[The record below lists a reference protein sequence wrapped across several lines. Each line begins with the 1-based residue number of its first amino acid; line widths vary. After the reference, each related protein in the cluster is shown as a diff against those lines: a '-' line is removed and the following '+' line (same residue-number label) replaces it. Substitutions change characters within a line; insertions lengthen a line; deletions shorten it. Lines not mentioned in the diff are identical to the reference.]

1 MDHKNL
7 EYFHTSKKLN
17 QQQAR
22 WSLHLSRFDF
32 MLHHHPGC
40 SMGKSNALSCHADHG
55 SRGRD
60 NADMTMLPPSLFSIC
75 TLEGVA
81 AIRAEAEVLQDIQK
95 EFHDGE
101 KEDSVVKAVEELQKG
116 HSRLVQMVEWSE
128 SDGLLHF
135 HGKIYIPDGKD
146 LR

>member
-1 MDHKNL
+1 
-7 EYFHTSKKLN
+7 
-17 QQQAR
+17 
-22 WSLHLSRFDF
+22 
-32 MLHHHPGC
+32 
-40 SMGKSNALSCHADHG
+40 MGKSNALSCHVDHG
-55 SRGRD
+55 SGGRD
-60 NADMTMLPPSLFSIC
+60 NADMTMLPPSLFAIC

-81 AIRAEAEVLQDIQK
+81 ATRAEAEVLQDIQK